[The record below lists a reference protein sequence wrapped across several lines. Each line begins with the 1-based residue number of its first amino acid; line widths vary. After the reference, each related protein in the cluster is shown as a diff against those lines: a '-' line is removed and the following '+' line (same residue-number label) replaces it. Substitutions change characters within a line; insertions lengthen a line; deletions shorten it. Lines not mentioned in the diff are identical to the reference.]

1 MLKWAHLSVA
11 KLVYKAST
19 LRKIQ
24 SVIGFIDYTPSPWS
38 YSYSVVSASELTL
51 RTQTCARSSLSA
63 VLVANAISGS
73 GQREN

>member
-24 SVIGFIDYTPSPWS
+24 SVIGFIDYTPSP
-38 YSYSVVSASELTL
+38 
-51 RTQTCARSSLSA
+51 
-63 VLVANAISGS
+63 
-73 GQREN
+73 